1 MAAKKKRMTQK
12 EKDLN
17 RAWKKEMQE
26 KGILPPDKKRLNRR
40 KFIEEVRDE
49 WNAKDQDCY
58 IWDADRESVRG
69 LPAFRGDTG
78 LFCLIP
84 PNSRDVCTPPFIQTG
99 NWIITA
105 VVEGCV
111 SVGQHFRLLLSRPV
125 WSR

>member
-58 IWDADRESVRG
+58 IWDFYLMRAVSYMMSQTDKRLNPSPEAVGVAKLLKAAMKLKDR
-69 LPAFRGDTG
+69 
-78 LFCLIP
+78 
-84 PNSRDVCTPPFIQTG
+84 
-99 NWIITA
+99 
-105 VVEGCV
+105 
-111 SVGQHFRLLLSRPV
+111 
-125 WSR
+125 